1 MPVSPEV
8 YDDKFGANPLDY
20 MEVTLPHGPLT
31 SAAILKGFI
40 DGYFEKNFY
49 TFIIY

>member
-20 MEVTLPHGPLT
+20 MEVTLLRGPQT
-31 SAAILKGFI
+31 SAAMLKGFI
-40 DGYFEKNFY
+40 DGNYEWNFY